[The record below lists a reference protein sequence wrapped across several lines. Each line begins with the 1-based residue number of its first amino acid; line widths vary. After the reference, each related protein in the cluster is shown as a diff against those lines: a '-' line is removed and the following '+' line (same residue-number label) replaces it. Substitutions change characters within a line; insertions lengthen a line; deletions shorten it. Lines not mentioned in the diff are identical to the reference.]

1 MSTEYPRASAI
12 RETLRAKL
20 PNLDA
25 GTRGAVLRSMIEAG
39 HLDSDLSTDH
49 LYAHSANLAADAAA
63 HLSLLKTSI
72 SAADSAK
79 IDPKRIPALNR
90 IKAMLRRVGY
100 GALGDS
106 EIVDSFK
113 LDQVLAKSGE
123 SIESRI
129 GIKLEM
135 GRLGLLP
142 RLS

>member
-1 MSTEYPRASAI
+1 MPTEYPRASAI

-25 GTRGAVLRSMIEAG
+25 GTRGAVVRVLIESG
-39 HLDSDLSTDH
+39 HVHNDLAPDH
-49 LYAHSANLAADAAA
+49 LYARSVPLSADAAA
-63 HLSLLKTSI
+63 QLEVLKTSI
-72 SAADSAK
+72 SAADSAR
-79 IDPKRIPALNR
+79 IDPDRVPALTR
-90 IKAMLRRVGY
+90 VRAILRRAGY
-100 GALGDS
+100 PLADN

-123 SIESRI
+123 TIESRI
-129 GIKLEM
+129 ALKIDM